1 LRVTPPPSVVYLAP
15 DKMGGI
21 ITVIANLLDNRG
33 PQSLATEV
41 LLVHN
46 HLSTD
51 TRFAGR
57 LNCDRQTTFEHT
69 LPLENLRAVLRRM
82 ARAISTGPGVIVAS
96 DLIDLAMLSVH
107 DVGRAVV
114 LILHGDTPYYYDLA
128 VKHDAVVHAYIAA
141 SRQMYTRLLEIL
153 PHRASSIFCFPYGIP
168 LPPRVRTAAPG
179 PLRLIY
185 AGRLEDGQKGVMDL
199 PAIDAGLRARGV
211 ARTWTIAGGGPD
223 EARVREAWG
232 AAPDVTFAGTLTQ
245 EATVDLLADHD
256 VFVLPT
262 RSEGF
267 PLALLETMGTGTVPV
282 VSDIPSGVP
291 DLVTDGVTGFMP
303 PVGDV
308 DGFAAAIGRLSAD
321 RPMLERMSAECRRVI
336 ETRFDVRD
344 RAADYEALFARYAD
358 LYRPL
363 SPLARLRY
371 GSRLDQPWIPNMLV
385 RGLRTAIR
393 MAR

>member
-1 LRVTPPPSVVYLAP
+1 
-15 DKMGGI
+15 
-21 ITVIANLLDNRG
+21 
-33 PQSLATEV
+33 
-41 LLVHN
+41 
-46 HLSTD
+46 
-51 TRFAGR
+51 
-57 LNCDRQTTFEHT
+57 
-69 LPLENLRAVLRRM
+69 
-82 ARAISTGPGVIVAS
+82 
-96 DLIDLAMLSVH
+96 VH

-141 SRQMYTRLLEIL
+141 SRRMYTRLLEIL

-179 PLRLIY
+179 PLRLIF
-185 AGRLEDGQKGVMDL
+185 AGRIEHGQKGVMDL
-199 PAIDAGLRARGV
+199 PAIDAGLRARGI

-223 EARVREAWG
+223 EARLRDAWSD
-232 AAPDVTFAGTLTQ
+232 APGVTFTGRLAQ
-245 EATVDLLADHD
+245 DATVDLLADHD

-262 RSEGF
+262 RNEGF

-291 DLVTDGVTGFMP
+291 DLVTDGVTGWLP

-308 DGFAAAIGRLSAD
+308 DGFVAAIARLSAD
-321 RPMLERMSAECRRVI
+321 RPMLDRMSAQCRRVI

-344 RAADYEALFARYAD
+344 RAADYEALFARYGE
-358 LYRPL
+358 LYKPL
-363 SPLARLRY
+363 SPQARLRY
-371 GSRLDQPWIPNMLV
+371 GSRLDRPWIPNVLV